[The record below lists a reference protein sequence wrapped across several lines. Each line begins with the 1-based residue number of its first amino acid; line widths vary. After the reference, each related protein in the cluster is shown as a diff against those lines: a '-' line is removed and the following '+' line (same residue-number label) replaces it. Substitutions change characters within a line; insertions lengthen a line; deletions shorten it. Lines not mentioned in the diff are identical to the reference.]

1 MTAAAQPPRVIA
13 AQVKDEARIRAR
25 RARIAEAAARVFREK
40 GFHTATIRDVA
51 EAAGLTQGTL
61 YNYIR
66 SKDDIL
72 YLVHQDLTARY
83 TADVE
88 RAIEGLT
95 DPRARLGAAIRAF
108 VRAMRERHADIR
120 LIYQET
126 HALGRDSLRA
136 VLAQTDAFIRLFAEL
151 IEAARR
157 DGMALDG
164 APRLAADI
172 VTFLPVMLA
181 LRRWRLRDAADGPE
195 AEAELVAFL
204 LRGLGCP
211 EEIAHGA

>member
-1 MTAAAQPPRVIA
+1 MSAATRVIG
-13 AQVKDEARIRAR
+13 AQVKDESRIQER
-25 RARIAEAAARVFREK
+25 RAQIAEAAARVFRDK

-83 TADVE
+83 IADVE
-88 RAIEGLT
+88 QAIAGMA
-95 DPRARLGAAIRAF
+95 DPRARLRAALRAF
-108 VRAMRERHADIR
+108 ARAMRERHGDIA

-126 HALGRDSLRA
+126 HALGRESRRA
-136 VLAQTDAFIRLFAEL
+136 VLAQTENFIARFAGL

-157 DGMALDG
+157 DGMAMDG
-164 APRLAADI
+164 APNLAADI
-172 VTFLPVMLA
+172 VTFLPVMLS
-181 LRRWRLRDAADGPE
+181 LRRWRLRHVDGPA
-195 AEAELVAFL
+195 AEEELVAFL

-211 EEIAHGA
+211 EEIIHGA

>member
-1 MTAAAQPPRVIA
+1 MSRASRVIA
-13 AQVKDEARIRAR
+13 AQVKDQDRIQER
-25 RARIAEAAARVFREK
+25 RAQIAQAAARVFREK

-51 EAAGLTQGTL
+51 EAAGLTQGTI

-72 YLVHQDLTARY
+72 YLVHQDLTAAY
-83 TADVE
+83 AADVE

-95 DPRARLGAAIRAF
+95 EPRARLRAAIRAF
-108 VRAMRERHADIR
+108 VRSMRERHGDIA

-126 HALGRDSLRA
+126 HALGRESLHA
-136 VLAQTDAFIRLFAEL
+136 VLAQADAFITMFGGLV
-151 IEAARR
+151 EAARE

-164 APRLAADI
+164 APLLAADI

-181 LRRWRLRDAADGPE
+181 LRRWRLRHLADAPE
-195 AEAELVAFL
+195 VEAELVAFL

-211 EEIAHGA
+211 EEVAHGA

>member
-1 MTAAAQPPRVIA
+1 MSSATRVIG
-13 AQVKDEARIRAR
+13 AQVKDESRIQER
-25 RARIAEAAARVFREK
+25 RAQIAEAAARVFREK

-83 TADVE
+83 IADVE
-88 RAIEGLT
+88 QAIAGVT
-95 DPRARLGAAIRAF
+95 DPRARLRAALRAF
-108 VRAMRERHADIR
+108 TRAMRERHADIA

-126 HALGRDSLRA
+126 HALGRDSRRA
-136 VLAQTDAFIRLFAEL
+136 VLAQTEAFFARFAGL

-157 DGMALDG
+157 DGMAMDG
-164 APRLAADI
+164 APNLAVDI

-181 LRRWRLRDAADGPE
+181 LRRWHLKHLDGPE
-195 AEAELVAFL
+195 AEEELVAFL

-211 EEIAHGA
+211 EEIIHGP